1 MGQVQNISFKNFR
14 NFQSCKLSF
23 NANFNILYGL
33 NGSGKTNIL
42 EAISLLGKGRGFRNA
57 NLSSLSYKDSETFII
72 NSEYRYNSNLYDLK
86 VYSQA
91 KEEKYKK
98 CISVNNESSKDA
110 ENFIYTS
117 ISFLFF
123 LPEMERLFLASP
135 NYRRNFIDKLI
146 FSENKNYNK
155 LINKYKINLIERS
168 KVLQSSH
175 YDSSWIDAIEKQ
187 ISNLA
192 IEIYNARNKQYEILN
207 HHIKMIDNKK
217 NYPFVISL
225 KNIDK
230 YEYEY
235 GNEMLFQKILKE
247 NRAFDQ
253 KFGGSKIG
261 PHKSDFIATINN
273 KVSAS
278 DLSTGQQKTLVLM
291 LLIAQCSYLINSK
304 KTKPILLFDEIC
316 SHLDETNRNL
326 LLDFSNQFDIQL
338 FLTGTEKSMF
348 SFISTNANLYNITDI

>member
-1 MGQVQNISFKNFR
+1 LGQVQNISFKNFR

-57 NLSSLSYKDSETFII
+57 NLSSLSYKNTESFII
-72 NSEYRYNSNLYDLK
+72 NSEYKYNTNLYNLK
-86 VYSQA
+86 VYSQV

-98 CISVNNESSKDA
+98 IISVNNESSKDA

-123 LPEMERLFLASP
+123 LPEMERLFLTSP

-155 LINKYKINLIERS
+155 LINKYKINILERS
-168 KVLQSSH
+168 KILQSIN
-175 YDSSWIDAIEKQ
+175 YDSNWIDAIEKQ
-187 ISNLA
+187 ISGLA
-192 IEIYNARNKQYEILN
+192 VEIYNSRNKQYEILN
-207 HHIKMIDNKK
+207 QNINMINNSKK
-217 NYPFVISL
+217 YPFSIFL

-230 YEYEY
+230 FQNEYD
-235 GNEMLFQKILKE
+235 NEESFKKSLKD
-247 NRAFDQ
+247 NREFDK

-261 PHKSDFIATINN
+261 PHKSDFVTVINN

-291 LLIAQCSYLINSK
+291 LLLAQCSHLIHSK

-326 LLDFSNQFDIQL
+326 LLEFSDQFDIQL

>member
-23 NANFNILYGL
+23 NGNFNILYGL

-57 NLSSLSYKDSETFII
+57 NLSSLSYKNTENFII
-72 NSEYRYNSNLYDLK
+72 GSEYKFNANSYDLK
-86 VYSQA
+86 VYSQK

-98 CISVNNESSKDA
+98 FISVNNETSKEA

-155 LINKYKINLIERS
+155 LINKYKKNILERS
-168 KVLQSSH
+168 KLLQSSNP
-175 YDSSWIDAIEKQ
+175 DSNWIDTIEKQ
-187 ISNLA
+187 ISVLA

-207 HHIKMIDNKK
+207 QHINIINNNKK
-217 NYPFVISL
+217 YPFIITL

-230 YEYEY
+230 LQNRYD
-235 GNEMLFQKILKE
+235 NQDFFQKLLQD
-247 NRAFDQ
+247 NREFDK

-261 PHKSDFIATINN
+261 PHKSDFTTIIND
-273 KVSAS
+273 KVSAA

-291 LLIAQCSYLINSK
+291 LLLAQCSYLIHSK

-316 SHLDETNRNL
+316 SHLDEINRNL
-326 LLDFSNQFDIQL
+326 LLEFSDQFDIQL
-338 FLTGTEKSMF
+338 FLTGTEKGMF